1 VPPVE
6 EGTDPAA
13 GRRPQG
19 RRRGIRTAIVL
30 VAVFVL
36 AMLAVVLTRPGPP
49 VDRFTN
55 LPAAGPDDA
64 ALLTVALDSVDASTG
79 QLQGRTVLEP
89 GPALPPEGARLFTD
103 VGALPSVQ
111 VRPDQLAPET
121 SLTLD
126 VDAGDVGS
134 YPFDSYR
141 AEVQFVLVQGA
152 DATPAD
158 VGVRPTLP
166 LTVRG
171 VASAPGFQIEERAF
185 ERDGL
190 GVVAID
196 VQRRKSV
203 VAWVVAM
210 MALFWLLAL
219 CAVGVTSL
227 VVAGRRDWE
236 SRHLAWLGAMIFALV
251 AFRNTAPG
259 SPPIGT
265 FLDFRAFF
273 PAVALVAL
281 SLVALVAT
289 FLVRPRD
296 ELGL

>member
-1 VPPVE
+1 M
-6 EGTDPAA
+6 EGTSGRDP
-13 GRRPQG
+13 GHRPQG
-19 RRRGIRTAIVL
+19 RRRGPRTAVVL
-30 VAVFVL
+30 VVVFAL

-55 LPAAGPDDA
+55 LPEGGPEDAGR
-64 ALLTVALDSVDASTG
+64 LTVALDSVDAPLG
-79 QLQGRTVLEP
+79 QLQGRAVLEP

-103 VGALPSVQ
+103 IGALPSLE
-111 VRPDQLAPET
+111 VRPDRLAPET
-121 SLTLD
+121 SLKLD

-166 LTVRG
+166 LTIRG
-171 VASAPGFQIEERAF
+171 VAAAPGFAVQERVV

-190 GVVAID
+190 GVVAIE
-196 VQRRKSV
+196 VERRRSV

-227 VVAGRRDWE
+227 VVTGRRDWE

-289 FLVRPRD
+289 FLLRPRD